1 MTRSKL
7 RCAVIGTGTF
17 AELCHIPGLQSH
29 PAAEIVAIC
38 GESLRARRLADRFG
52 VTDVFTDADTLCAR
66 PDIDAVTIATRNV
79 DHAAHA
85 LAALR
90 HHKHVLCE
98 KPLAMNVAQA
108 REMVAAAEA
117 ADVVNHVAFVF
128 RYNYG
133 VQELRRRV
141 QRGDVGRPFYCRV
154 QYDNWDGLKP
164 DWQAGWGEKQAL
176 AGGGVLFNLGSHLF
190 DLARFVLGPVDSAI
204 GYTHRIPRDV
214 TDARNGERFGVE
226 TDDLF
231 NAWLRLASG
240 ARAQLFV
247 SRITPG
253 FTPNG
258 HLEVIGPDGALKAA
272 LSRGAWDSLALST
285 PRSPEWVDVP
295 LPAEARDRAPHSLGI
310 MMRSF
315 VDACLRGSS
324 DPEVDATFNDGL
336 AAQLA
341 MESVANESAQERWQ
355 SIERI

>member
-1 MTRSKL
+1 MTRSRL

-17 AELCHIPGLQSH
+17 AELCHVPGLQSH
-29 PAAEIVAIC
+29 PAAEVVAIC
-38 GESLRARRLADRFG
+38 GNPGRARQLADKFG
-52 VTDVFTDADTLCAR
+52 VAEVCDDAEALCAR
-66 PDIDAVTIATRNV
+66 SDIDAVTIATRNV

-90 HHKHVLCE
+90 HNKHVLCE

-108 REMVAAAEA
+108 REMVAAANA
-117 ADVVNHVAFVF
+117 ANAIHQVAFVF

-141 QRGDVGRPFYCRV
+141 QRGDIGQPFYLRV

-190 DLARFVLGPVDSAI
+190 DLARFVLGPIDSAI
-204 GYTHRIPRDV
+204 GYTHRVPRDAA
-214 TDARNGERFGVE
+214 DARTGERFGVE

-231 NAWLRLASG
+231 NAWLRHANG
-240 ARAQLFV
+240 ARGQLFV
-247 SRITPG
+247 SRITPN

-272 LSRGAWDSLALST
+272 LSRGAWDSLSLST
-285 PRSPEWVDVP
+285 PRSP
-295 LPAEARDRAPHSLGI
+295 
-310 MMRSF
+310 
-315 VDACLRGSS
+315 
-324 DPEVDATFNDGL
+324 
-336 AAQLA
+336 
-341 MESVANESAQERWQ
+341 
-355 SIERI
+355 